1 MFETNFWGKMYLIKA
16 SGYRTNP
23 KFASWIWLKH
33 ETIDSLV
40 EQRLLVCLSILCLYL
55 WWVSG
60 NFPWSLWLLWSFQ
73 LLGQCF
79 NTPWLRLHI
88 VLCPVTEI
96 MSSWT
101 STSDIL
107 TEKTCSFWT
116 GNAAKM
122 IYLENTQIVESLSR
136 LKRHL
141 LHFTKAGNLRPDLY
155 HLQLYLIW
163 RFEGSSP
170 TIPAASAFILSYT
183 GVAGDVEDNTKNV
196 TSHNMLDVGSHTS
209 LLHPCLLQSD
219 NGSKI
224 YHRDGT
230 MEASSQYQHHHNLD
244 WWQLIPTPVTTV
256 KL

>member
-1 MFETNFWGKMYLIKA
+1 MGVWEF
-16 SGYRTNP
+16 S
-23 KFASWIWLKH
+23 
-33 ETIDSLV
+33 V
-40 EQRLLVCLSILCLYL
+40 EPVIIVIIPTV
-55 WWVSG
+55 WTV
-60 NFPWSLWLLWSFQ
+60 FQ
-73 LLGQCF
+73 HSMTAAAHCF
-79 NTPWLRLHI
+79 
-88 VLCPVTEI
+88 
-96 MSSWT
+96 MSSYRNYVVMHINFT
-101 STSDIL
+101 YLDR
-107 TEKTCSFWT
+107 KTCSFWT

-122 IYLENTQIVESLSR
+122 IYLENTEIVESLSR

-141 LHFTKAGNLRPDLY
+141 LHFRKAGNLRPDLY

-163 RFEGSSP
+163 RFEGSSR

-183 GVAGDVEDNTKNV
+183 GVAGDMEDNTKNV